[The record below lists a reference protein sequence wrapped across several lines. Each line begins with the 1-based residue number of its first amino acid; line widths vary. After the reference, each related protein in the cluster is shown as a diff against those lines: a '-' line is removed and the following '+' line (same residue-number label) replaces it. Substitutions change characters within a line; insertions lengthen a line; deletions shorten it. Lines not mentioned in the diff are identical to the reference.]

1 MNKAAVLAQLKQAGS
16 DSRHRDRVC
25 AEVASAL
32 VAVGVEPDFDV
43 TTGDFADDAA
53 LICADRYWQLRLIDQ
68 PGIATAARCA
78 RWLEN
83 HVAAPVRHQ
92 IEHRWA
98 LGNGFVTR
106 SSVESPAELAEAT
119 AALLAAPATSETVAL
134 FAALYHAGKLRANRA
149 FDALRMFLDAS
160 PLLEAAGARREDP
173 AVTALR
179 SLAAFGSRAM
189 TTDYAIRLLDV
200 AWRAPDRTR
209 EVVDVCVQGISDAVP
224 FDGQGVLLTERASEA
239 VAAYQAGADHIFRY
253 RLACG
258 LHLCHRPDEALVA
271 IDEALNLLPAIGG
284 RVSHELLQQQYLTKR
299 EAILEGRL
307 RAQWSAE
314 QRGRWEAQERAN
326 AAIQSTLQSS
336 TVRAVELVAIFTAAI
351 AFAVGSLQVTL
362 NGNLHLR
369 DRIWL
374 VVALGVGLAVFALL
388 TIGGTW
394 YLTSRP
400 SGSSHTGPS
409 RRAHGPDVGA

>member
-1 MNKAAVLAQLKQAGS
+1 MVERIRTRTQAG
-16 DSRHRDRVC
+16 D
-25 AEVASAL
+25 
-32 VAVGVEPDFDV
+32 
-43 TTGDFADDAA
+43 
-53 LICADRYWQLRLIDQ
+53 DQ
-68 PGIATAARCA
+68 PGIATAAQCA
-78 RWLEN
+78 RWLEK
-83 HVAAPVRHQ
+83 HAAPVRHQ

-119 AALLAAPATSETVAL
+119 AVLLAAPAAPATSETVAL

-160 PLLEAAGARREDP
+160 PLLEAAGARRDDP
-173 AVTALR
+173 AVIALR

-200 AWRAPDRTR
+200 AWSAPERTR

-224 FDGQGVLLTERASEA
+224 FAGQGVLLTERASEA
-239 VAAYQAGADHIFRY
+239 VAAYQAERDHIFRY

-271 IDEALNLLPAIGG
+271 IDEALSLLPAIGG

-314 QRGRWEAQERAN
+314 QRSRWEDQERAN

-394 YLTSRP
+394 FLTSRP
-400 SGSSHTGPS
+400 SGSSHRDLS
-409 RRAHGPDVGA
+409 RRAHGPDVGQ